1 LAECLLP
8 KQNVA
13 GSNPVSRSTSPRQ
26 GGYAPLVTQPGETHT
41 ATFLMTD
48 IAGSTR
54 LWEEQRD
61 AMVLAL
67 AAHDA
72 LLRAAVEDAGGTVFK
87 TTGDGLLAAFERPGA
102 ALRAAV
108 AGQRALQDH
117 AWPTTAPLLV
127 RMAIHA
133 GDAELRNDDYFGPS
147 LNRVARVLAIGHGGQ
162 VLVSSAA
169 AALVADDLPAGATL
183 LDRGEHHLKDLA
195 RPEHVYQLA
204 APGLITDF
212 PPLRSGAASPTNL
225 PADLTT
231 FIGRGRE
238 AAEIRDLLHNH
249 RFATLVGV
257 GGTGKTRLMLHVAG
271 ELSSRHHDGAWLI
284 ELAPLREP
292 DLVASE
298 VARALGVQVSPA
310 QSAIAAVTDFLRGKD
325 LLLLLDNCEHLIEA
339 AATLVEHLLAS
350 CRMLHVLATSRE
362 ALGVPGEATYQVP
375 SLAVPETLDHLDL
388 AIVAATEAV
397 SLFVERATTTL
408 PSFRLDA
415 SNAASVVEIC
425 RRLDGIP
432 LALELAA
439 ARANVLSPAE
449 IAQGLGDRFRLLT
462 GGRRTAVP
470 RQQTL
475 QALIDWSW
483 DLLTEADQRLLSRLS
498 VFTGGWTLEAAAGVS
513 GDQDDPASAPTG
525 RSRLETLDGLGRLVD
540 RSLLVV
546 TPAETT
552 RYGMLETIRQYANDR
567 LIASGEVGALRS
579 RHLAWFRRLAADA
592 QMGIAGREMVAWLGR
607 LAADLDNLR
616 TALDW
621 ALETDIPVAL
631 EMFSALGAYWR
642 LRGLGSEGVDRMAE
656 AIEVLRR
663 WRSTPSPMPE
673 AERTLLGARVMVAAF
688 NMSGYAGW
696 SAVSSLGDET
706 IAIAR
711 ASGDPAT
718 IIDALVLGMQTEMMI
733 RGGRQ
738 TDRLRAS
745 GMEALQL
752 AADLNDPFRQS
763 TVLTGLAMV
772 DAQTDPD
779 AAEVWLERAFAV
791 AERSG
796 NPAAIASTFQMRGRA
811 ASRAGRHVEAQRWF
825 REAVVRYGSIGDMRF
840 TMSSQSELAH
850 ALRRA
855 GATDEAETEYRQTIV
870 GWQHI
875 GNRGAVANQL
885 ESLAFT
891 AIVRGAGTRAAR
903 LFGAAEALRE
913 ASGDPMTVDE
923 RGEYDAFVD
932 RLRTLLDAAALGDA
946 WADGRSLTAPDAVA
960 LAVAQ

>member
-1 LAECLLP
+1 M
-8 KQNVA
+8 
-13 GSNPVSRSTSPRQ
+13 
-26 GGYAPLVTQPGETHT
+26 TQPGETHT

-67 AAHDA
+67 AVHDA
-72 LLRAAVEDAGGTVFK
+72 LLRAAVEEAGGTVFK

-102 ALRAAV
+102 ALRAAL

-117 AWPTTAPLLV
+117 AWPTSAPLRV

-133 GDAELRNDDYFGPS
+133 GDAEFRNDDYFGPS

-169 AALVADDLPAGATL
+169 AALVADDLPTGATL
-183 LDRGEHHLKDLA
+183 LDQGEHHLKDLA
-195 RPEHVYQLA
+195 RPEHIYQLA
-204 APGLITDF
+204 LPGLIADF

-231 FIGRGRE
+231 FIGRTRE
-238 AAEIRDLLHNH
+238 AAEIRDLLQGH
-249 RFATLVGV
+249 RFVTLVGV

-271 ELSSRHHDGAWLI
+271 ELSGQYHDGAWLV
-284 ELAPLREP
+284 ELGPLREP

-310 QSAIAAVTDFLRGKD
+310 QSAITAVTDYLRGKD

-339 AATLVEHLLAS
+339 AATLVEHLLGS
-350 CRMLHVLATSRE
+350 CRALHVLATSRE

-375 SLAVPETLDHLDL
+375 SLAVPEKVDQLDL
-388 AIVAATEAV
+388 EIVAATEAV

-439 ARANVLSPAE
+439 ARANVLSAAE

-483 DLLTEADQRLLSRLS
+483 DLLTEADQQLLRRLS
-498 VFTGGWTLEAAAGVS
+498 TFTGGWTLEAATGVAG
-513 GDQDDPASAPTG
+513 DPDDHASPPQG
-525 RSRLETLDGLGRLVD
+525 RARLETLDGLGRLVD
-540 RSLLVV
+540 RSLVV
-546 TPAETT
+546 VSHARTT
-552 RYGMLETIRQYANDR
+552 RYGMLETIRQYATDR
-567 LIASGEVGALRS
+567 LIASGEAAS
-579 RHLAWFRRLAADA
+579 RRTQHLGWFRRQAADA
-592 QMGIAGREMVAWLGR
+592 ATGIAGPDMAAWLDR
-607 LAADLDNLR
+607 VEADLDNLR

-621 ALETDIPVAL
+621 AYETDVPAAL
-631 EMFSALGAYWR
+631 EMFATLGAFWR
-642 LRGLGSEGVDRMAE
+642 SRSPLGSEGVDRMRE
-656 AIEVLRR
+656 ALEVLRQ

-696 SAVSSLGDET
+696 SAVGAIGDET
-706 IAIAR
+706 IAVAR
-711 ASGDPAT
+711 ASGDRAAIT
-718 IIDALVLGMQTEMMI
+718 DALVLSLQTEIMT
-733 RGGRQ
+733 RGGQQ
-738 TDRLRAS
+738 TDGLRAA

-752 AADLNDPFRQS
+752 ATDLDDPLRQS
-763 TVLTGLAMV
+763 TVLTGLAMI
-772 DAQTDPD
+772 DAQADPD
-779 AAEVWLERAFAV
+779 AAEAWIERAFAA

-811 ASRAGRHVEAQRWF
+811 ASRAGRDVEAQRWF
-825 REAVVRYGSIGDMRF
+825 REAAERYAALGDIRF

-850 ALRRA
+850 ALRRS
-855 GATDEAETEYRQTIV
+855 GATDEADAQYRQTIV
-870 GWQHI
+870 GWQRT

-891 AIVRGAGTRAAR
+891 AVLRGGGPRAAR

-923 RGEYDAFVD
+923 RVEYDAFVD
-932 RLRTLLDAAALGDA
+932 RLRGLLDAADLGEA
-946 WADGRSLTAPDAVA
+946 WAEGRSLTAVDAVA
-960 LAVAQ
+960 LAVSG

>member
-1 LAECLLP
+1 M
-8 KQNVA
+8 
-13 GSNPVSRSTSPRQ
+13 
-26 GGYAPLVTQPGETHT
+26 TQSGETHT

-72 LLRAAVEDAGGTVFK
+72 LLRAAVEEAGGTVFK

-117 AWPTTAPLLV
+117 VWPTTAPLLV
-127 RMAIHA
+127 RMAIHS
-133 GDAELRNDDYFGPS
+133 GDAEIRNDDYFGPS
-147 LNRVARVLAIGHGGQ
+147 VNRVARVLAIGHGGQ

-169 AALVADDLPAGATL
+169 AALVADDLPASATL

-238 AAEIRDLLHNH
+238 AAEIRALLHGH

-271 ELSSRHHDGAWLI
+271 ELSGRHHDGAWLV

-310 QSAIAAVTDFLRGKD
+310 QSAITAVTDFLRGKD

-339 AATLVEHLLAS
+339 AASLVEHLLAS
-350 CRMLHVLATSRE
+350 CRTLHVLATSRE
-362 ALGVPGEATYQVP
+362 ALGVPGEATYPVP
-375 SLAVPETLDHLDL
+375 SLALPETLDHLDL

-439 ARANVLSPAE
+439 ARANVLSAAE

-483 DLLTEADQRLLSRLS
+483 DLLTEADQQLLRRLS
-498 VFTGGWTLEAAAGVS
+498 AFTGGWTLEAATGVAG
-513 GDQDDPASAPTG
+513 DHDDPAAPPPG
-525 RSRLETLDGLGRLVD
+525 ASRLQTLDGLGRLVD

-546 TPAETT
+546 THAETT
-552 RYGMLETIRQYANDR
+552 RYGMLETIRQYATDR
-567 LIASGEVGALRS
+567 LVASGEAAGRRT
-579 RHLAWFRRLAADA
+579 RHLAWFRRLAINA
-592 QMGIAGREMVAWLGR
+592 QAGMAGPDMVVWLDR
-607 LAADLDNLR
+607 VEADLDNMR

-621 ALETDIPVAL
+621 AYETDVPMAL

-642 LRGLGSEGVDRMAE
+642 SRSLGSEGVDRMQE
-656 AIEVLRR
+656 AIKVLRQ
-663 WRSTPSPMPE
+663 WRSMPSPMPE
-673 AERTLLGARVMVAAF
+673 TERTLIGARVMVAAF

-696 SAVSSLGDET
+696 SAVGAIGDDT

-711 ASGDPAT
+711 ASGDRAAIT
-718 IIDALVLGMQTEMMI
+718 DALVLSMQTEIMT
-733 RGGRQ
+733 RGGRH
-738 TDRLRAS
+738 TDGLRAW
-745 GMEALQL
+745 GMEALEL
-752 AADLNDPFRQS
+752 ATDLDDPLRLS
-763 TVLTGLAMV
+763 TVLTGLAMI

-779 AAEVWLERAFAV
+779 AAEAWLEGAFAA

-796 NPAAIASTFQMRGRA
+796 NPAAIAGGFQMRGRV

-825 REAVVRYGSIGDMRF
+825 REATERYALTGDMRF
-840 TMSSQSELAH
+840 TMSSRSELAH
-850 ALRRA
+850 SLRRA
-855 GATDEAETEYRQTIV
+855 GANDEAEAEYRETIL
-870 GWQHI
+870 GWQRS

-932 RLRTLLDAAALGDA
+932 RLRELLDGPALSDA
-946 WADGRSLTAPDAVA
+946 WAHGRSLTALDAVA
-960 LAVAQ
+960 MAVSG

>member
-1 LAECLLP
+1 MI
-8 KQNVA
+8 Q
-13 GSNPVSRSTSPRQ
+13 S
-26 GGYAPLVTQPGETHT
+26 GETHT

-61 AMVLAL
+61 AMVHAL

-72 LLRAAVEDAGGTVFK
+72 LLREAVEEAGGTVFK

-102 ALRAAV
+102 ALRAAA

-117 AWPTTAPLLV
+117 AWPTTAPLAV
-127 RMAIHA
+127 RMAIHS

-147 LNRVARVLAIGHGGQ
+147 LNRVSRVLAIGHGGQ

-169 AALVADDLPAGATL
+169 AALVADDLPPGATL

-238 AAEIRDLLHNH
+238 AAEIRDLLRGH
-249 RFATLVGV
+249 RFTTLVGV

-271 ELSSRHHDGAWLI
+271 ELSSHHHDGAWLV

-310 QSAIAAVTDFLRGKD
+310 QSALTAVTDFLRGKD

-339 AATLVEHLLAS
+339 AASLVEHLLAS
-350 CRMLHVLATSRE
+350 CRTLHVLATSRE
-362 ALGVPGEATYQVP
+362 ALGVPGEATYPVP
-375 SLAVPETLDHLDL
+375 SLAVPATLDHIDL
-388 AIVAATEAV
+388 EAIAASEAV
-397 SLFVERATTTL
+397 RLFVERATTTL

-439 ARANVLSPAE
+439 ARANVLSAAE

-483 DLLTEADQRLLSRLS
+483 DLLTEADQQLLRRLS
-498 VFTGGWTLEAAAGVS
+498 TFTGGWTLEAAASVA
-513 GDQDDPASAPTG
+513 GDHDDLASPARG
-525 RSRLETLDGLGRLVD
+525 MSRLETLDGLGRLVD

-546 TPAETT
+546 THAEST

-567 LIASGEVGALRS
+567 LVASGEAADRRD
-579 RHLAWFRRLAADA
+579 RHLAWYRRLAFNA
-592 QMGIAGREMVAWLGR
+592 QMGIAGPDQVAWLDR
-607 LAADLDNLR
+607 VAADLDNLR

-621 ALETDIPVAL
+621 AYETDIPVAL
-631 EMFSALGAYWR
+631 ELFAGLGAYWR
-642 LRGLGSEGVDRMAE
+642 SRGIGSEGVDRMGE

-663 WRSTPSPMPE
+663 WRTEPSPMPE

-688 NMSGYAGW
+688 NMSGYTGW
-696 SAVSSLGDET
+696 TAVGSIGDET
-706 IAIAR
+706 IALAR
-711 ASGDPAT
+711 ASGDRAA
-718 IIDALVLGMQTEMMI
+718 IIDALVLFMQTEIMT

-738 TDRLRAS
+738 ADGLRAS

-752 AADLNDPFRQS
+752 ATDLDDPFRLS
-763 TVLTGLAMV
+763 TVLTGLAMI
-772 DAQTDPD
+772 DAPTDPD
-779 AAEVWLERAFAV
+779 AAEAWLERASAA

-796 NPAAIASTFQMRGRA
+796 NPAAIAATFQMHGRA
-811 ASRAGRHVEAQRWF
+811 AARSGRDDLAQHWF
-825 REAVVRYGSIGDMRF
+825 REAARRYGEIGDTRF

-850 ALRRA
+850 SMRRA
-855 GATDEAETEYRQTIV
+855 GATLEAEAEYRQTIV
-870 GWQHI
+870 GWQGT

-891 AIVRGAGTRAAR
+891 AIVRGAGIRAAR
-903 LFGAAEALRE
+903 LFGAAEVLRE

-923 RGEYDAFVD
+923 RAEYDAYLD
-932 RLRTLLDAAALGDA
+932 RLRGLLNAAELSDA
-946 WADGRSLTAPDAVA
+946 WAQGRSLTALDAVA
-960 LAVAQ
+960 LAVSE

>member
-1 LAECLLP
+1 MWATRE
-8 KQNVA
+8 A
-13 GSNPVSRSTSPRQ
+13 
-26 GGYAPLVTQPGETHT
+26 GYAARVTQPGETHT

-61 AMVLAL
+61 AMVHAL

-117 AWPTTAPLLV
+117 AWPTSAPLLV

-133 GDAELRNDDYFGPS
+133 GDAEVRNDYYFGPS
-147 LNRVARVLAIGHGGQ
+147 VNRVARVLAIAHGGQ
-162 VLVSSAA
+162 ILVSSAA
-169 AALVADDLPAGATL
+169 AALVADDLPPGGTL

-195 RPEHVYQLA
+195 RPEHVYQLS

-231 FIGRGRE
+231 FIGRSRE
-238 AAEIRDLLHNH
+238 AAEIRALLHGH
-249 RFATLVGV
+249 RFVTLVGV
-257 GGTGKTRLMLHVAG
+257 GGTGKTRLMIHVAG
-271 ELSSRHHDGAWLI
+271 EVSSRHHDGAWLV

-310 QSAIAAVTDFLRGKD
+310 QSATTAVTDFLRGKD

-339 AATLVEHLLAS
+339 AAALVEHLLAS
-350 CRMLHVLATSRE
+350 CPTLHVLATSRE
-362 ALGVPGEATYQVP
+362 ALGVPGEATFPVP
-375 SLAVPETLDHLDL
+375 SLAVPATLDEIDL
-388 AIVAATEAV
+388 ETIAASEAV
-397 SLFVERATTTL
+397 SLFVERAATTL

-415 SNAASVVEIC
+415 ANAAHVVEIC

-439 ARANVLSPAE
+439 ARANVLSAAE

-483 DLLTEADQRLLSRLS
+483 DLLTEVDQRLLSRLS
-498 VFTGGWTLEAAAGVS
+498 VFTGGWTLDAAAAVA
-513 GDQDDPASAPTG
+513 GDHDDPASAPPG
-525 RSRLETLDGLGRLVD
+525 ASRLDTLDGLGRLVD

-546 TPAETT
+546 TPGETT
-552 RYGMLETIRQYANDR
+552 RYGMLETIRQYGNDR
-567 LIASGEVGALRS
+567 LVASGDAVARRS
-579 RHLAWFRRLAADA
+579 RHLARFRRLASDA
-592 QMGIAGREMVAWLGR
+592 RAGIAGPDMVAWLDR
-607 LAADLDNLR
+607 IEADLDNLR

-621 ALETDIPVAL
+621 AYETDVPVAL
-631 EMFSALGAYWR
+631 EMYAGLGAYWR
-642 LRGLGSEGVDRMAE
+642 SRSMGSEGVERMRE

-663 WRSTPSPMPE
+663 WRSMPSSMPE

-696 SAVSSLGDET
+696 NAVGSIGDET
-706 IAIAR
+706 LALAR
-711 ASGDPAT
+711 ASGDGTA
-718 IIDALVLGMQTEMMI
+718 IIDALVLFMQTEIMT

-738 TDRLRAS
+738 TEGLRAA
-745 GMEALQL
+745 GLEALQL
-752 AADLNDPFRQS
+752 ATDLDDPFRLS
-763 TVLTGLAMV
+763 TVLTGLAMI
-772 DAQTDPD
+772 DAQAHPD
-779 AAEVWLERAFAV
+779 VANDLLERAA
-791 AERSG
+791 AAAQRSG
-796 NPAAIASTFQMRGRA
+796 NPSAIAGTLQMHGRVA
-811 ASRAGRHVEAQRWF
+811 ARSGRDDLAQHWF
-825 REAVVRYGSIGDMRF
+825 REAAERYAAIEDGRF
-840 TMSSQSELAH
+840 TLSSQSELGH
-850 ALRRA
+850 SLRRT
-855 GATDEAETEYRQTIV
+855 GAIDEADAEYRQTIV
-870 GWQHI
+870 GWQRS

-885 ESLAFT
+885 ESMAFT
-891 AIVRGAGTRAAR
+891 SIARGHGARAAQ
-903 LFGAAEALRE
+903 LLGTAEALRE
-913 ASGDPMTVDE
+913 VSGDPMTADE
-923 RGEYDAFVD
+923 RDEYDAEIE
-932 RLRTLLDAAALGDA
+932 RLRGLLDPEALRAA
-946 WADGRSLTAPDAVA
+946 WAEGRTMSSAAAVA
-960 LAVAQ
+960 LAVSA

>member
-1 LAECLLP
+1 
-8 KQNVA
+8 
-13 GSNPVSRSTSPRQ
+13 
-26 GGYAPLVTQPGETHT
+26 
-41 ATFLMTD
+41 MTD

-61 AMVLAL
+61 AMVHAL

-72 LLRAAVEDAGGTVFK
+72 LLRTAVEEAGGTVFK

-108 AGQRALQDH
+108 TGQRALQDH
-117 AWPTTAPLLV
+117 AWPTTTPLLV

-133 GDAELRNDDYFGPS
+133 GDAEVRHDDYFGPS

-204 APGLITDF
+204 APGLTADF
-212 PPLRSGAASPTNL
+212 PPLRSGAAPPTNL

-238 AAEIRDLLHNH
+238 AAEIRDLLRAH

-271 ELSSRHHDGAWLI
+271 ELSSRHHDGAWLV

-298 VARALGVQVSPA
+298 VARALGVQVAPA
-310 QSAIAAVTDFLRGKD
+310 QPTIAAVTDFLRNKD

-339 AATLVEHLLAS
+339 AADLVEHLLAS
-350 CRMLHVLATSRE
+350 CRTLHVLATSRE
-362 ALGVPGEATYQVP
+362 ALGVPGEAAYPVP
-375 SLAVPETLDHLDL
+375 SLALPETLDHVDPE
-388 AIVAATEAV
+388 AIAATEAV

-439 ARANVLSPAE
+439 ARANVLSAAE

-483 DLLTEADQRLLSRLS
+483 DLLTEADQQLLRRLS
-498 VFTGGWTLEAAAGVS
+498 VFTGGWALDAAAGVV
-513 GDQDDPASAPTG
+513 GDADDPAGSPGGVA
-525 RSRLETLDGLGRLVD
+525 RLETLDGLSRLVD
-540 RSLLVV
+540 RSLVV
-546 TPAETT
+546 VIHADTT

-567 LIASGEVGALRS
+567 LIASGEVAALRS
-579 RHLAWFRRLAADA
+579 RHLAWFRRLAAEA
-592 QMGIAGREMVAWLGR
+592 QTGIAGREMVAWLGR

-621 ALETDIPVAL
+621 ALETD
-631 EMFSALGAYWR
+631 
-642 LRGLGSEGVDRMAE
+642 
-656 AIEVLRR
+656 
-663 WRSTPSPMPE
+663 TP
-673 AERTLLGARVMVAAF
+673 
-688 NMSGYAGW
+688 
-696 SAVSSLGDET
+696 
-706 IAIAR
+706 
-711 ASGDPAT
+711 
-718 IIDALVLGMQTEMMI
+718 
-733 RGGRQ
+733 
-738 TDRLRAS
+738 
-745 GMEALQL
+745 
-752 AADLNDPFRQS
+752 
-763 TVLTGLAMV
+763 
-772 DAQTDPD
+772 
-779 AAEVWLERAFAV
+779 
-791 AERSG
+791 
-796 NPAAIASTFQMRGRA
+796 
-811 ASRAGRHVEAQRWF
+811 
-825 REAVVRYGSIGDMRF
+825 
-840 TMSSQSELAH
+840 
-850 ALRRA
+850 
-855 GATDEAETEYRQTIV
+855 
-870 GWQHI
+870 
-875 GNRGAVANQL
+875 
-885 ESLAFT
+885 
-891 AIVRGAGTRAAR
+891 
-903 LFGAAEALRE
+903 
-913 ASGDPMTVDE
+913 
-923 RGEYDAFVD
+923 
-932 RLRTLLDAAALGDA
+932 
-946 WADGRSLTAPDAVA
+946 
-960 LAVAQ
+960 

>member
-1 LAECLLP
+1 
-8 KQNVA
+8 
-13 GSNPVSRSTSPRQ
+13 
-26 GGYAPLVTQPGETHT
+26 
-41 ATFLMTD
+41 MTD

-61 AMVLAL
+61 AMVHAL

-72 LLRAAVEDAGGTVFK
+72 LLRTAVEEAGGTVFK

-117 AWPTTAPLLV
+117 AWPTTAPLRV

-133 GDAELRNDDYFGPS
+133 GDAEIRNDDYFGPS
-147 LNRVARVLAIGHGGQ
+147 VNRVARVLAIGHGGQ

-183 LDRGEHHLKDLA
+183 LDQGEHHLKDLA
-195 RPEHVYQLA
+195 RPEQVYQLA
-204 APGLITDF
+204 APGLIADF

-238 AAEIRDLLHNH
+238 AAEIRTLLDGH

-271 ELSSRHHDGAWLI
+271 ELSSHHHDGAWLI

-310 QSAIAAVTDFLRGKD
+310 QSAMAAVTDFLRGKD

-339 AATLVEHLLAS
+339 AAKLVEHLLGS
-350 CRMLHVLATSRE
+350 CRTLHVLATSRE
-362 ALGVPGEATYQVP
+362 ALGVPGEATYPVP
-375 SLAVPETLDHLDL
+375 SLAVPDTLDHLDHLDL
-388 AIVAATEAV
+388 AMVAASEAV

-439 ARANVLSPAE
+439 ARANVLSAAE

-483 DLLTEADQRLLSRLS
+483 DLLTEADQQLLSRLS
-498 VFTGGWTLEAAAGVS
+498 TFTGGWTLEAATGVA
-513 GDQDDPASAPTG
+513 GDQADPAAPPPG
-525 RSRLETLDGLGRLVD
+525 VARLETLDGLGRLVD

-546 TPAETT
+546 THAETT

-567 LIASGEVGALRS
+567 LVASGEAADRRT
-579 RHLAWFRRLAADA
+579 RHLAWFRRLAAEA
-592 QMGIAGREMVAWLGR
+592 HKGIAGPDMVAWLGR
-607 LAADLDNLR
+607 IQADLDNLR

-621 ALETDIPVAL
+621 AYETDVPVAL
-631 EMFSALGAYWR
+631 ELFAGLGAYWR
-642 LRGLGSEGVDRMAE
+642 SRGIGSEGVDRMRE

-663 WRSTPSPMPE
+663 WRSEPSPMPE

-688 NMSGYAGW
+688 NMSGYTGW
-696 SAVSSLGDET
+696 SAVGSLGDET
-706 IAIAR
+706 IALAR
-711 ASGDPAT
+711 ASGDRAAM
-718 IIDALVLGMQTEMMI
+718 IDALVLFMQTEIMT

-738 TDRLRAS
+738 ADSLRAS
-745 GMEALQL
+745 AMEALQL
-752 AADLNDPFRQS
+752 ATDLDDSFRLS
-763 TVLTGLAMV
+763 TVLTGLAMI
-772 DAQTDPD
+772 DASTDPD
-779 AAEVWLERAFAV
+779 ATEAWLVRASAA

-796 NPAAIASTFQMRGRA
+796 NPAAIASTFQMHGRA
-811 ASRAGRHVEAQRWF
+811 AARSGRDDLAQHWF
-825 REAVVRYGSIGDMRF
+825 REAARRYSEIGDTRF
-840 TMSSQSELAH
+840 TLSSQSELGH
-850 ALRRA
+850 SLRRS
-855 GATDEAETEYRQTIV
+855 GAIDEAEAEYRQTIV
-870 GWQHI
+870 GWQRT

-885 ESLAFT
+885 ESMAFT
-891 AIVRGAGTRAAR
+891 AVARGAARRAAQ

-923 RGEYDAFVD
+923 RAEYDTEIA
-932 RLRTLLDAAALGDA
+932 RLRALLDAASIDAA
-946 WADGRSLTAPDAVA
+946 WAEGRNLPAAEAVK
-960 LAVAQ
+960 LAISE

>member
-1 LAECLLP
+1 M
-8 KQNVA
+8 
-13 GSNPVSRSTSPRQ
+13 
-26 GGYAPLVTQPGETHT
+26 TQPDATHT

-61 AMVLAL
+61 VMVLAL
-67 AAHDA
+67 ATHDA
-72 LLRAAVEDAGGTVFK
+72 LLRTAVEEAGGTVFK
-87 TTGDGLLAAFERPGA
+87 TTGDGLLAAFERPGS
-102 ALRAAV
+102 ALRAAA

-117 AWPTTAPLLV
+117 AWPTSTPLLV

-147 LNRVARVLAIGHGGQ
+147 VNRVARVLAIGHGGQ

-204 APGLITDF
+204 APGLVTDF
-212 PPLRSGAASPTNL
+212 PPLRSGMASPNNL

-238 AAEIRDLLHNH
+238 AAEIRDLLHGH

-271 ELSSRHHDGAWLI
+271 ELSGHYHDGAWLI
-284 ELAPLREP
+284 ELAPLRET

-310 QSAIAAVTDFLRGKD
+310 QSAVGAVTDFLRGKD

-339 AATLVEHLLAS
+339 AASLVEHLLGS
-350 CRMLHVLATSRE
+350 CRTLNVLATSRE
-362 ALGVPGEATYQVP
+362 ALGVAGEATYPVP
-375 SLAVPETLDHLDL
+375 SLAVPPTLEQVDL
-388 AIVAATEAV
+388 AAIAATEAV

-408 PSFRLDA
+408 PSFRLDE

-439 ARANVLSPAE
+439 ARVNVLSAPE
-449 IAQGLGDRFRLLT
+449 IAQGLGDRFKLLT

-483 DLLTEADQRLLSRLS
+483 DLLTEADQQLIRRLS
-498 VFTGGWTLEAAAGVS
+498 AFTGGWTLDAATGVT
-513 GDQDDPASAPTG
+513 GDHDDPASPPLAIA
-525 RSRLETLDGLGRLVD
+525 RLATLDGLGRLVD
-540 RSLLVV
+540 RSMVVV
-546 TPAETT
+546 THASRS
-552 RYGMLETIRQYANDR
+552 RYGMLETIRQYATDR
-567 LIASGEVGALRS
+567 LIASGEAAGRRT
-579 RHLAWFRRLAADA
+579 RHFAWFRRLAVEA
-592 QMGIAGREMVAWLGR
+592 QRGIAGPDRVTWLDR
-607 LAADLDNLR
+607 IEADLDNLR

-621 ALETDIPVAL
+621 AYETDIPAAL
-631 EMFSALGAYWR
+631 GMFAALGAYWR
-642 LRGLGSEGVDRMAE
+642 SRSLGSEGVDRMGQ
-656 AIEVLRR
+656 AIEVLRQ
-663 WRSTPSPMPE
+663 WRPTPSPMPE
-673 AERTLLGARVMVAAF
+673 AERTLLAARVMVACF

-696 SAVSSLGDET
+696 SAVGSIGDET
-706 IAIAR
+706 IAVAR
-711 ASGDPAT
+711 ASGDQAAIT
-718 IIDALVLGMQTEMMI
+718 DALVLQMQTDIMT
-733 RGGRQ
+733 RGGQ
-738 TDRLRAS
+738 HLDGLRDL

-752 AADLNDPFRQS
+752 AIDLDDPLRQS
-763 TVLTGLAMV
+763 TVLTGLAMI
-772 DAQTDPD
+772 DAQADQD
-779 AAEVWLERAFAV
+779 AAEAWIVRAFAA

-825 REAVVRYGSIGDMRF
+825 REAADRYAALGDIRF
-840 TMSSQSELAH
+840 RLSSQSELAH
-850 ALRRA
+850 ALRRS
-855 GATDEAETEYRQTIV
+855 GATDEADSEYRQTIA
-870 GWQHI
+870 GWLRT

-891 AIVRGAGTRAAR
+891 AVIRGAGTRSAH
-903 LFGAAEALRE
+903 LLGAAEALRE

-923 RGEYDAFVD
+923 RSEYDTFVD
-932 RLRTLLDAAALGDA
+932 RLKGLLDAAALSDY
-946 WADGRSLTAPDAVA
+946 WLKGRALTPRDAVA
-960 LAVAQ
+960 LAVSG